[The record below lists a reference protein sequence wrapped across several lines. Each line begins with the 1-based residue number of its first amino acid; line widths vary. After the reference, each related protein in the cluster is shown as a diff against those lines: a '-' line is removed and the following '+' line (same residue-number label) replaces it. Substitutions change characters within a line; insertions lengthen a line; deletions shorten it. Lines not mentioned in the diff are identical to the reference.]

1 MCEVVKTFANE
12 DFGKLRVVCI
22 DNEFFLI
29 SKDLGEFLG
38 YVNTRNTTITHV
50 DKKDRKHCLIN
61 TSFGIQKMVVVNKNG
76 VYSLIYNVKSQRGKN
91 ARDWIIQNVIPE
103 LYENYENKELSVL
116 NLSQE
121 NERSSNMNE
130 IIKINYDSEQPTVLG
145 RDLHKALE
153 VKTAYKDWFPRMC
166 DYGFEEGKDFNPL
179 KNERVQIEGDR
190 EVSRQVTDHQL
201 TIPMAKEI
209 CMLQRSEKGKMFR
222 QYFISIEEQW
232 NTPDVVIA
240 RALLMT
246 NKKLEELKNKNLL
259 LKAEN
264 KALEVE
270 NTKKENIIQENQP
283 KVDFAEGI
291 TASKGTISM
300 SQFAK
305 MVSKETGKT
314 IGRNAILLWLRQQKI
329 LMRTNEPYQMYKK
342 YFEYIPVLNHWGK
355 GGFATRV
362 TGKGQ
367 KWLFE
372 RLRKAGVIGEKKN
385 TKLVSVSVAQSDEDD
400 LSWVDEI

>member
-1 MCEVVKTFANE
+1 MNENKTMMINDTAVVVKE
-12 DFGKLRVVCI
+12 YKGKRVVTLKEI
-22 DNEFFLI
+22 DQCHGRPDGTAKRNFQQNKQHLIDGIDYFTVKPSDVQKNEFRTFEIPNRGLTLLTE
-29 SKDLGEFLG
+29 SGYLMLVKSFTDDLAWDVQRQL
-38 YVNTRNTTITHV
+38 VNTYFRNQGLTSTEIKVCDEST
-50 DKKDRKHCLIN
+50 DK
-61 TSFGIQKMVVVNKNG
+61 
-76 VYSLIYNVKSQRGKN
+76 
-91 ARDWIIQNVIPE
+91 IIDAYLPQADEPTRMLLRATFMAMN
-103 LYENYENKELSVL
+103 
-116 NLSQE
+116 NLSNQVG
-121 NERSSNMNE
+121 
-130 IIKINYDSEQPTVLG
+130 VL
-145 RDLHKALE
+145 
-153 VKTAYKDWFPRMC
+153 KT
-166 DYGFEEGKDFNPL
+166 
-179 KNERVQIEGDR
+179 
-190 EVSRQVTDHQL
+190 
-201 TIPMAKEI
+201 
-209 CMLQRSEKGKMFR
+209 
-222 QYFISIEEQW
+222 
-232 NTPDVVIA
+232 
-240 RALLMT
+240 
-246 NKKLEELKNKNLL
+246 
-259 LKAEN
+259 EN
-264 KALEVE
+264 KALEAE

-305 MVSKETGKT
+305 IVSKETGKT

-385 TKLVSVSVAQSDEDD
+385 TKLVSVSVVQGDEDD

>member
-103 LYENYENKELSVL
+103 LYENKELSVL
-116 NLSQE
+116 NYPQR

-166 DYGFEEGKDFNPL
+166 DYGFEEGKDFCSFLSESTGGRP
-179 KNERVQIEGDR
+179 
-190 EVSRQVTDHQL
+190 STDHQL

-264 KALEVE
+264 KALEAE

-400 LSWVDEI
+400 YSWVDEI

>member
-1 MCEVVKTFANE
+1 MNENKTMMINDTAVVVKE
-12 DFGKLRVVCI
+12 YKGKRVVTLKEI
-22 DNEFFLI
+22 DQCHGRPDGTAKRNFQQNKQHLIDGIDYFTVKPSDVQKNEFRTFEIPNRGLTLLTE
-29 SKDLGEFLG
+29 SGYLMLVKSFTDDLAWDVQRQL
-38 YVNTRNTTITHV
+38 VNTYFRNQGSTSTKIKVCDEST
-50 DKKDRKHCLIN
+50 DK
-61 TSFGIQKMVVVNKNG
+61 
-76 VYSLIYNVKSQRGKN
+76 
-91 ARDWIIQNVIPE
+91 IIDAYLPQADEPTRMLLRATFMAMN
-103 LYENYENKELSVL
+103 
-116 NLSQE
+116 NLSNQVG
-121 NERSSNMNE
+121 
-130 IIKINYDSEQPTVLG
+130 VL
-145 RDLHKALE
+145 
-153 VKTAYKDWFPRMC
+153 KT
-166 DYGFEEGKDFNPL
+166 
-179 KNERVQIEGDR
+179 
-190 EVSRQVTDHQL
+190 
-201 TIPMAKEI
+201 
-209 CMLQRSEKGKMFR
+209 
-222 QYFISIEEQW
+222 
-232 NTPDVVIA
+232 
-240 RALLMT
+240 
-246 NKKLEELKNKNLL
+246 
-259 LKAEN
+259 EN
-264 KALEVE
+264 KALEAE

-385 TKLVSVSVAQSDEDD
+385 TKLVSVSVVQGDEDD
-400 LSWVDEI
+400 YSWVDEI